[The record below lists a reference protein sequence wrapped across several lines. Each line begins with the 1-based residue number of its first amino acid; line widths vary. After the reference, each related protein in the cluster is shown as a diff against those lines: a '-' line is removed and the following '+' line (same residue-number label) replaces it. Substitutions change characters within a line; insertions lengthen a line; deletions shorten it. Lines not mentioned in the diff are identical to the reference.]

1 MDAIKWQG
9 NALLLLDQTKLPV
22 TEYWLRYTDFRQVA
36 TAIKT
41 MVVRGAPAIGV
52 AAAYAYV
59 LAAREFSGLSGQALS
74 LQMTQAK
81 AVLAAS
87 RPTAV
92 NLFWALDRMAAC
104 FAAHSDSPSV
114 LKALEDEAVAIHRE
128 DVEMNLQI
136 GRFGAALVPEQA
148 RILTHCNAGALATGG
163 YGTALGV
170 VRAAYAQGKVAMVYA
185 DETRP
190 LLQGSRLTAYELV
203 RDHIPATLIADN
215 VRDHIPATLIADN
228 MAASLMRAGKIDM
241 VVLGCDRMAA
251 NGDFA
256 NKIGTYSVAVNA
268 RFHGIPFYTALP
280 SSTIDLSIEDGSGI
294 ALPSSTI
301 DLRLPDGNHIPIEER
316 SGEEMTHLS
325 GVQTA
330 PLGVGTYNP
339 AFDVTPHELLTGI
352 ITEKGVVYPPFR
364 ENLQALF
371 G

>member
-1 MDAIKWQG
+1 MDAIRWQG
-9 NALLLLDQTKLPV
+9 NSLTLLDQTRLPV
-22 TEYWLRYTDFRQVA
+22 EQIWLNYTDYRQVA

-52 AAAYAYV
+52 SAAYAYC
-59 LAAREFSGLSGQALS
+59 LAALEGADL
-74 LQMTQAK
+74 TEAK

-92 NLFWALDRMAAC
+92 NLFWALDRMERKASACSGDAA
-104 FAAHSDSPSV
+104 V
-114 LKALEDEAVAIHRE
+114 LIEEAKAIHAE
-128 DVEMNLQI
+128 DIAMNHAI
-136 GRFGAALVPEQA
+136 GAYGAEVVPEHA

-170 VRAAYAQGKVAMVYA
+170 IRAAHELGKVDMVYA

-190 LLQGSRLTAYELV
+190 LLQGSRLTAFELV
-203 RDHIPATLIADN
+203 EDK
-215 VRDHIPATLIADN
+215 IPATLIADN
-228 MAASLMRAGKIDM
+228 MAAFLMQQGKIDL
-241 VVLGCDRMAA
+241 VLLGCDRMAA

-268 RFHGIPFYTALP
+268 KHHGVPFYTVLP
-280 SSTIDLSIEDGSGI
+280 SSTIDLSLADGSG
-294 ALPSSTI
+294 
-301 DLRLPDGNHIPIEER
+301 IPIEER
-316 SGEEMTHLS
+316 ASDEVRTMY

-330 PLGVGTYNP
+330 PANVPVYNP

-352 ITEKGVVYPPFR
+352 ITEKGVIYPPFR
-364 ENLQALF
+364 ENLAKLF